1 MGPPILVVAAVL
13 VAIQV
18 EILVL
23 VAQVARV
30 L

>member
-18 EILVL
+18 QILVL